1 MKIFKKRNNIKK
13 EILEELK
20 EIHFIIEDEQKE
32 NRDLNWLLI
41 SQDED
46 IKKLREKN
54 KELKKELKE
63 VKNEKVKIEKGS

>member
-1 MKIFKKRNNIKK
+1 MKLFRKNQIDIQK

-20 EIHFIIEDEQKE
+20 EIHSIIEDEQRE

-46 IKKLREKN
+46 IKKLKERN
-54 KELKKELKE
+54 KELKKLLKE
-63 VKNEKVKIEKGS
+63 VEK